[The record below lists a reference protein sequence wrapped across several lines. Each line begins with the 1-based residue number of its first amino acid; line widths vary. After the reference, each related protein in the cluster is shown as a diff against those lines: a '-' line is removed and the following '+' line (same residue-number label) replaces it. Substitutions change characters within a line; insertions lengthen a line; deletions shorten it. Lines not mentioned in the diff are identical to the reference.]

1 MVTWFGKNIFGTP
14 NYESETESA
23 EVYKKSE
30 EVLRKKIQEGSD
42 IVIEVFWMSN
52 ASRDFARSIVE
63 ELEANYQQIEVIVVS
78 EKILKNRIE
87 ERFTK
92 PDRDSDGDW
101 NVYLKLK
108 EIREESDNSSR
119 FIVSNNLKQK
129 ELFLQIDKLI
139 S

>member
-1 MVTWFGKNIFGTP
+1 
-14 NYESETESA
+14 
-23 EVYKKSE
+23 
-30 EVLRKKIQEGSD
+30 
-42 IVIEVFWMSN
+42 MSN